1 MRSCASAVI
10 EAPVEKVWE
19 VVRDFNG
26 LPAWHPAI
34 GSSEIEGGLDAAA
47 VGCVR
52 RLALGDGGEVRERLV
67 ALDDVARSYTYE
79 FVTSPFPV
87 RSYRSTI
94 HVVPVTESGHTF
106 VEWFA
111 DFDADA
117 DVEAEMDGTFARG
130 VYATGLK
137 GLASHV
143 SG

>member
-1 MRSCASAVI
+1 MRSFASAVI

-19 VVRDFNG
+19 VVRDFDA
-26 LPAWHPAI
+26 LPVWHPAI
-34 GSSEIEGGLDAAA
+34 ASSEIEDGLSAAS

-52 RLALGDGGEVRERLV
+52 RLKLADGGEVRERLV

-94 HVVPVTESGHTF
+94 HVLPVTVSGHSF

-111 DFDADA
+111 DFDSDA
-117 DVEAEMDGTFARG
+117 DVEAEMDKTFSQG

-137 GLASHV
+137 GLAGHLAR
-143 SG
+143 